1 MTCKGCIAAL
11 EHTTHAL
18 CVVYVYVRTFHLND
32 NNKRVLRRYTF
43 CFSFQQLL
51 SKSNARLFSLFVIC
65 AAVCVYLFRV
75 QIQILL
81 SLTFLQHH
89 HIQ

>member
-11 EHTTHAL
+11 EHS
-18 CVVYVYVRTFHLND
+18 VVRIPYLND

-51 SKSNARLFSLFVIC
+51 SKNARLFSLFVIY
-65 AAVCVYLFRV
+65 AAVYISVSGPNADPYEPDISATSPPHSMA
-75 QIQILL
+75 Q
-81 SLTFLQHH
+81 
-89 HIQ
+89 